1 MPRYQENGFLFKIIT
16 TRTNAA
22 MANEPA
28 DSAARKL
35 NGRSPVAHAL
45 YCIFNN
51 VHQCSSPPSKPEIG
65 EPYFATVPLE
75 PRLFEDFRPLLD
87 QVFQHYDYSVSDG
100 IVTTRVGPKNHD
112 DYATEFGVLIR
123 KLIGSS
129 LCREPY
135 HVRVQHYQD
144 RQTNI
149 RECGMASPKL
159 GRMRIR
165 LRDPRAKKPGLVFLV
180 GYSQTEGALEKVAKD
195 YIVETKGTVT
205 TVVCFDIKGHQRPSS
220 VSLWLARQNLESETV
235 EAVCGMEPAMFQD
248 ADGDH
253 VFNDKFLKL
262 RLSDILMETDSD
274 ECTLPWLPFHELSL
288 YLQMAK
294 A

>member
-1 MPRYQENGFLFKIIT
+1 MPRSQENDFLFKIIT

-22 MANEPA
+22 TMANEPG
-28 DSAARKL
+28 DSATDKL
-35 NGRSPVAHAL
+35 NGRSRVAHSL

-51 VHQCSSPPSKPEIG
+51 VRQYSGPYTKPEID

-87 QVFQHYDYSVSDG
+87 QVFQRYDYSVSDG

-112 DYATEFGVLIR
+112 DYATKFGVSIR
-123 KLIGSS
+123 RLIGGS

-135 HVRVQHYQD
+135 DVRIQHYQH
-144 RQTNI
+144 RQTII
-149 RECGMASPKL
+149 REYGTASPRL

-165 LRDPRAKKPGLVFLV
+165 LRDSRAKKPGLVFLV
-180 GYSQTEGALEKVAKD
+180 GYSQTQDALEKVAKD
-195 YIVETKGTVT
+195 YIVETKGVVT

-220 VSLWLARQNLESETV
+220 VSLWHARQNPDETV
-235 EAVCGMEPAMFQD
+235 EAVCGLEPAIFQD

-253 VFNDKFLKL
+253 VFNDKSLVL

-274 ECTLPWLPFHELSL
+274 ECPLPWLPFHQLSFQ
-288 YLQMAK
+288 LQFAK